1 MEKNNNSPKS
11 LISLF
16 KSMINDKKYKKP
28 KEEDIIP
35 PVIKSVKM
43 RKNDMDSIYLEI
55 DQMIPFQN
63 SISKM
68 EYRFAE
74 NILSQLGID
83 CEVEHRIEIT
93 TDVEE
98 LTRFIIF
105 ISRSKPRNL

>member
-1 MEKNNNSPKS
+1 MEKSNKSQKS
-11 LISLF
+11 LISVL
-16 KSMINDKKYKKP
+16 KSMINDKKYNNQ
-28 KEEDIIP
+28 KEKDILP
-35 PVIKSVKM
+35 PVIQSVKM
-43 RKNDMDSIYLEI
+43 KKNEMDSIYVEI

-83 CEVEHRIEIT
+83 CEEGHRIEIT
-93 TDVEE
+93 TYNEE
-98 LTRFIIF
+98 LSRLIIF

>member
-1 MEKNNNSPKS
+1 MEKSNKSPKS
-11 LISLF
+11 LISIF
-16 KSMINDKKYKKP
+16 KSMINDKKYKKT

-35 PVIKSVKM
+35 PVINSVKM
-43 RKNDMDSIYLEI
+43 RKNDMDSIYVEI
-55 DQMIPFQN
+55 DEMIPFQN

-83 CEVEHRIEIT
+83 CEEGHKIEIT
-93 TDVEE
+93 TYNEE
-98 LTRFIIF
+98 LARLIIF

>member
-1 MEKNNNSPKS
+1 MEKNNKSPKS
-11 LISLF
+11 LISVV
-16 KSMINDKKYKKP
+16 KSMINDKKYNNQ
-28 KEEDIIP
+28 KEKDILP
-35 PVIKSVKM
+35 PVIQSVKIK
-43 RKNDMDSIYLEI
+43 KNDMDSIYVEI
-55 DQMIPFQN
+55 DEMIPFQN

-93 TDVEE
+93 TDIEE